1 VRLLADGRH
10 NKGYASNRGKDVE
23 QQARSDAAKRT
34 LDSTWATTGGLLVV
48 GCAIGLA
55 FLNSPGTGDRAAW
68 LDYMGFAREHSLR
81 ATAIYG
87 IDDSKYPPLG
97 VVTLGLVGR
106 FGSLLGWAD
115 LVALKVSLLLATL
128 ASAWFITAWN
138 ARWQPLLG
146 AAMFGALFANSML
159 LSYIDAYF
167 VVVLLLALLCLQ
179 RGFLATGTA
188 LYTVSVFVKWQP
200 MLLAPFLL
208 LYLLREPQRMTL
220 VAAGRIFAPAALVV
234 AVIYLL
240 FGNMVIAAFW
250 RQITDPTFSSFSGSA
265 LNLNWLITAAMQLS
279 TGELQ
284 KDGGIVDTIWGG
296 GSTLGYI
303 SYALRIVTFLTTVA
317 YFYYSKRQFADL
329 LQAAIIGYLC
339 YFMFGFGVHENHGL
353 IAAVLALCLV
363 GTTGAGQVQAI
374 VLAAMVNVNLLLFF
388 GLTGTKPDLSRVVFG
403 WDVSIYLSLLNL
415 AIFAVLWTPAAAAVW
430 PRVAGKWRA
439 PTRSY
444 SFDKGAMS

>member
-1 VRLLADGRH
+1 
-10 NKGYASNRGKDVE
+10 VE
-23 QQARSDAAKRT
+23 QQARSKVKST
-34 LDSTWATTGGLLVV
+34 LDPTWATTAGLLVV

-55 FLNSPGTGDRAAW
+55 FLNSPGTDDRDDW
-68 LDYMGFAREHSLR
+68 IEYMGLAHEHSLR

-87 IDDSKYPPLG
+87 INYSKYPPLG
-97 VVTLGLVGR
+97 VVTLALMAR
-106 FGSLLGWAD
+106 FGGLLGWTD
-115 LVALKVSLLLATL
+115 FVTLKISLLLATL
-128 ASAWFITAWN
+128 ASAWFMTAWN
-138 ARWQPLLG
+138 ARRQPLLG

-159 LSYIDAYF
+159 LSYIDVYF

-179 RGFLATGTA
+179 RGFLAAGAA

-234 AVIYLL
+234 AVTYLL
-240 FGNMVIAAFW
+240 FGNIVIAAFW
-250 RQITDPTFSSFSGSA
+250 RQITDPTFSSFSGDA
-265 LNLNWLITAAMQLS
+265 LNLNWLITAAIQLS

-284 KDGGIVDTIWGG
+284 RDDGVVHSISEGG
-296 GSTLGYI
+296 PSTLAYI
-303 SYALRIVTFLTTVA
+303 SYALRIITFLTTVV

-353 IAAVLALCLV
+353 IVAVLALCLV
-363 GTTGAGQVQAI
+363 ATTGAGHVQAV
-374 VLAAMVNVNLLLFF
+374 VLAAIANVNQLLFF
-388 GLTGTKPDLSRVVFG
+388 GLTGTRPNLPRVVFG

-415 AIFAVLWTPAAAAVW
+415 AIFAILWTPAAAAVW
-430 PRVAGKWRA
+430 LRVAEKWRA

-444 SFDKGAMS
+444 SFDEDAVS

>member
-1 VRLLADGRH
+1 
-10 NKGYASNRGKDVE
+10 VE
-23 QQARSDAAKRT
+23 QQARSEAKQT

-55 FLNSPGTGDRAAW
+55 FLNCPGTNDREAYIE
-68 LDYMGFAREHSLR
+68 YMGLAHEHSLR
-81 ATAIYG
+81 AAIIYG

-97 VVTLGLVGR
+97 VLTLALVGR
-106 FGSLLGWAD
+106 FGGLLGWTD
-115 LVALKVSLLLATL
+115 FVAFKVSLLLATL
-128 ASAWFITAWN
+128 ACAWLMTAWN

-159 LSYIDAYF
+159 QSYIDVYF

-179 RGFLATGTA
+179 RGFLATGTT

-200 MLLAPFLL
+200 ILLAPFLL

-303 SYALRIVTFLTTVA
+303 SYALRIITFLTTVV

-339 YFMFGFGVHENHGL
+339 YFMFGFGVHANHGL
-353 IAAVLALCLV
+353 IVAVLALCLV
-363 GTTGAGQVQAI
+363 GTTGAGQVQAV
-374 VLAAMVNVNLLLFF
+374 VLAAMVNVNMLLFS
-388 GLTGTKPDLSRVVFG
+388 GLTGTIPDFSRVVFG

-415 AIFAVLWTPAAAAVW
+415 AIFAILWTPAAAAVW
-430 PRVAGKWRA
+430 PRVAGKWRV

-444 SFDKGAMS
+444 AFDKDAVS

>member
-1 VRLLADGRH
+1 
-10 NKGYASNRGKDVE
+10 
-23 QQARSDAAKRT
+23 
-34 LDSTWATTGGLLVV
+34 
-48 GCAIGLA
+48 
-55 FLNSPGTGDRAAW
+55 
-68 LDYMGFAREHSLR
+68 MGFAHEHSLR

-97 VVTLGLVGR
+97 VVTLALVGR

-128 ASAWFITAWN
+128 ASAWFMTAWN

-159 LSYIDAYF
+159 LSYIDVYF
-167 VVVLLLALLCLQ
+167 VVVLLLALFCLR
-179 RGFLATGTA
+179 RGFLATGTT

-200 MLLAPFLL
+200 MLLAPFVL

-240 FGNMVIAAFW
+240 FGNAIIAAFW
-250 RQITDPTFSSFSGSA
+250 RQITDPTFSSFSGKA
-265 LNLNWLITAAMQLS
+265 LNLNWLITAAMQLT

-284 KDGGIVDTIWGG
+284 KDGGIVHSIYESGP
-296 GSTLGYI
+296 SILAYI
-303 SYALRIVTFLTTVA
+303 SYALRVVTFLTTVV

-339 YFMFGFGVHENHGL
+339 YFTFGFGVHENHGL
-353 IAAVLALCLV
+353 IVAVLALCLV
-363 GTTGAGQVQAI
+363 GTTGAGQVQAV
-374 VLAAMVNVNLLLFF
+374 VLAAMVNANQLLFY
-388 GLTGTKPDLSRVVFG
+388 GLTGTEPDLSRVVFG

-415 AIFAVLWTPAAAAVW
+415 AIFAILWTPAAAAVW
-430 PRVAGKWRA
+430 HRVARKWRA
-439 PTRSY
+439 PTRSH
-444 SFDKGAMS
+444 SFDKTAVS